1 MGRTENIE
9 TKQPARRMRRALTV
23 AAACAGVMAIPPAAH
38 AETTLRVW
46 TRSNVDARATY
57 DNLAA
62 AFTKKTGIKVEYFN
76 AMTDYEQR
84 LSRAIAGNDLPDV
97 IINDTSSLGLMMKTG
112 VAQEIDRA
120 SLPGAAEI
128 QDRAWDGAR
137 GYNGKFYGVPVSVQ
151 SFVFLIRKDW
161 REKLGLPVPKSWED
175 IAALAKAFTTQ
186 QPAGPGKQVYGF
198 AFPGSATRGYTTWFM
213 SSFLWQ
219 AGGDVIRPAAGGK
232 FHGALDEPAAAKTVG
247 YFRQMMCTDKVMQPG
262 AINATTADAIASFRS
277 GQTGIFFT
285 GPYHIAV
292 ADQEPGRAKIEVIA
306 PPPGPAGRA
315 DSLGEGELAY
325 VTRSANKQA
334 ALTFISFL
342 ASGEGQRLGMNPG
355 GFPVV
360 RLPVNKTV
368 NPGQVYKDPRWV
380 TVENVYQKDA
390 HYAPAIPDWM
400 SLRLLTAEG
409 LNRIL
414 ANCSSDVDAGLKD
427 LNKKVNQ
434 ELARQ
439 RVLAN

>member
-1 MGRTENIE
+1 M
-9 TKQPARRMRRALTV
+9 TKRQTFGTRVLPAV
-23 AAACAGVMAIPPAAH
+23 AACAALTAIVPAAH
-38 AETTLRVW
+38 AETLRVW

-57 DNLAA
+57 DNIAA

-97 IINDTSSLGLMMKTG
+97 IINDTSSLGLMMKSG

-120 SLPGAAEI
+120 SLPGANEI

-137 GYNGKFYGVPVSVQ
+137 GYNGKYYGVPVSVQ

-161 REKLGLPVPKSWED
+161 RDKLGLPVPKSWED
-175 IAALAKAFTTQ
+175 IAALAKAFTTK

-219 AGGDVIRPAAGGK
+219 AGGDFIRPVSGGK
-232 FHGALDEPAAAKTVG
+232 FRGSLDEPAAVKTVG

-292 ADQEPGRAKIEVIA
+292 ADQEPGRDKIEVVA
-306 PPPGPAGRA
+306 APPGPAGKS

-325 VTRSANKQA
+325 VTRAANKQA
-334 ALTFISFL
+334 ALSFIAFL
-342 ASGEGQRLGMNPG
+342 TSGEGQRMGMNPG

-368 NPGQVYKDPRWV
+368 NSGQVYKDQRWV

-390 HYAPAIPDWM
+390 HYVPAIPDWM
-400 SLRLLTAEG
+400 SMRQLTAEG

-414 ANCSSDVDAGLKD
+414 ANCSSDVDGGLKD
-427 LNKKVNQ
+427 LNKRVNQ

>member
-1 MGRTENIE
+1 MKITRERTRLF
-9 TKQPARRMRRALTV
+9 ARLMASG
-23 AAACAGVMAIPPAAH
+23 AACAALFGFASHVQ

-46 TRSNVDARATY
+46 TRSNPDARATY
-57 DNLAA
+57 DNIAA

-97 IINDTSSLGLMMKTG
+97 IINDSSSLGLMMKTG
-112 VAQEIDRA
+112 VATEIDRA
-120 SLPGAAEI
+120 GFPGSADI
-128 QDRAWDGAR
+128 QDRAWQGAQ
-137 GYNGKFYGVPVSVQ
+137 GYNGKYYAVPVSVQ
-151 SFVFLIRKDW
+151 SFVFFIRKDW
-161 REKLGLPVPKSWED
+161 RVKLGLPQPKSWDD
-175 IAALAKAFTTQ
+175 IAKLAKAFTTM
-186 QPAGPGKQVYGF
+186 QPAGAGKPVYGF
-198 AFPGSATRGYTTWFM
+198 TFPASATRGYTTWFM

-219 AGGDVIRPAAGGK
+219 AGGDFIRPDGKGK
-232 FHGALDEPAAAKTVG
+232 FRGALDEPAAAKTVA
-247 YFRQMMCTDKVMQPG
+247 YFRQMLCTDKVTQPG

-277 GQTGIFFT
+277 GQTGIFFS

-292 ADQEPGRAKIEVIA
+292 VDQEPGRDKIEVVA
-306 PPPGPAGRA
+306 PPPGPAGKA

-334 ALTFISFL
+334 ALSYIAFL
-342 ASGEGQRLGMNPG
+342 TSPEGQKLGMHPG

-368 NPGQVYKDPRWV
+368 DAGKVYNDPRWQ
-380 TVENVYQKDA
+380 TVETVYEKNA

-400 SLRLLTAEG
+400 SMRQLTADG

-414 ANCSSDVDAGLKD
+414 ANCSSDIDAGLKD

-439 RVLAN
+439 RVAAN